1 MFDRILELLD
11 LKDVVDQSKSEAII
25 ALTTLL
31 YESDGR
37 VKKEEQELFQS
48 LLNELP
54 WDNSAVQSKEHFHRE
69 QVAKSISAISSG
81 SVSDYIKAFAPA
93 LKSDGKVLALLRELA
108 TTDGELHESE
118 IAVIK
123 QVSSLMV

>member
-11 LKDVVDQSKSEAII
+11 LKDAVDQPKSEAII

-48 LLNELP
+48 LLDELP
-54 WDNSAVQSKEHFHRE
+54 WGSAAVQSKEVFHRE
-69 QVAKSISAISSG
+69 QVTKSIAAING
-81 SVSDYIKAFAPA
+81 GTVAEYIKAFAPA

-118 IAVIK
+118 IDVIK